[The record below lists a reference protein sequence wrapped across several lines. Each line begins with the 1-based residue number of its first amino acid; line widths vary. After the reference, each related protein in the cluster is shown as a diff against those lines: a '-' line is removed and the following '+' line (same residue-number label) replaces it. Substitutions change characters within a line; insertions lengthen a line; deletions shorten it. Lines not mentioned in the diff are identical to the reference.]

1 MRDAN
6 SYLCIPA
13 VNLTTASPWVF
24 KTDHDPTLT
33 RDANILMK
41 DVALATSAA
50 PFYLPVAVSED
61 IPGGQYVDGG
71 LWANNPAFVGLI
83 EACRFF
89 AGPGKPYKSVHIL
102 SIPSLSPA
110 SGRPAGERRG
120 LSVLTSGQEIS
131 TVALAIQQKCTAN
144 FINLVSLSLQVP
156 VTYLR
161 IPAPELAP
169 QHIKNL
175 GLDIASKK
183 AIETLIHLGQ
193 TTGHTWNKKPEV
205 TAFFKARADKP
216 TFNSQ
221 HKGA

>member
-71 LWANNPAFVGLI
+71 L
-83 EACRFF
+83 
-89 AGPGKPYKSVHIL
+89 
-102 SIPSLSPA
+102 
-110 SGRPAGERRG
+110 
-120 LSVLTSGQEIS
+120 SGQ
-131 TVALAIQQKCTAN
+131 
-144 FINLVSLSLQVP
+144 
-156 VTYLR
+156 
-161 IPAPELAP
+161 
-169 QHIKNL
+169 
-175 GLDIASKK
+175 
-183 AIETLIHLGQ
+183 
-193 TTGHTWNKKPEV
+193 
-205 TAFFKARADKP
+205 
-216 TFNSQ
+216 
-221 HKGA
+221 